1 MNVYDEVEL
10 NRIKKT
16 SETNDKMED
25 FFNDK
30 RKEWNDSVMPLFKV
44 LSINLNNNDASK
56 SILEAQ
62 SISLSFRQEINE
74 QISVFLSKRSREDIK
89 IKKIRQDKFIF
100 YATGFGIKTNLGEK
114 TLLIDAHLAE
124 NERGIQLIENHIQF
138 LRDTLKNL
146 ETFGFSIKN
155 MIELLNYLNAKQ
167 HKTNNKNY
175 TKYI

>member
-30 RKEWNDSVMPLFKV
+30 RKEWNDNVMPLFKV

-155 MIELLNYLNAKQ
+155 MIELLNYLNAK
-167 HKTNNKNY
+167 
-175 TKYI
+175 

>member
-25 FFNDK
+25 FFNYK
-30 RKEWNDSVMPLFKV
+30 RKEWNDNVMPLFKV

-155 MIELLNYLNAKQ
+155 MIELLNYLNAK
-167 HKTNNKNY
+167 
-175 TKYI
+175 

>member
-1 MNVYDEVEL
+1 
-10 NRIKKT
+10 
-16 SETNDKMED
+16 
-25 FFNDK
+25 
-30 RKEWNDSVMPLFKV
+30 MPLFKV

-155 MIELLNYLNAKQ
+155 MIELLNYLNAK
-167 HKTNNKNY
+167 
-175 TKYI
+175 

>member
-30 RKEWNDSVMPLFKV
+30 RKEWNDNVMPLFKV

-100 YATGFGIKTNLGEK
+100 YATGFAIKTNLGEK

-155 MIELLNYLNAKQ
+155 MIELLNYLNAK
-167 HKTNNKNY
+167 
-175 TKYI
+175 

>member
-30 RKEWNDSVMPLFKV
+30 RKEWNDNVMPLFKV

-114 TLLIDAHLAE
+114 ILLIDAHLAE

-155 MIELLNYLNAKQ
+155 MIELLNYLNAK
-167 HKTNNKNY
+167 
-175 TKYI
+175 

>member
-30 RKEWNDSVMPLFKV
+30 RKEWNDNVMPLFKV
-44 LSINLNNNDASK
+44 LSINLNNSDASK

-74 QISVFLSKRSREDIK
+74 QISVFLSKR
-89 IKKIRQDKFIF
+89 
-100 YATGFGIKTNLGEK
+100 
-114 TLLIDAHLAE
+114 
-124 NERGIQLIENHIQF
+124 
-138 LRDTLKNL
+138 
-146 ETFGFSIKN
+146 
-155 MIELLNYLNAKQ
+155 
-167 HKTNNKNY
+167 
-175 TKYI
+175 

>member
-155 MIELLNYLNAKQ
+155 MIELLNYLNAK
-167 HKTNNKNY
+167 
-175 TKYI
+175 

>member
-74 QISVFLSKRSREDIK
+74 QISVFLSKK
-89 IKKIRQDKFIF
+89 I
-100 YATGFGIKTNLGEK
+100 
-114 TLLIDAHLAE
+114 
-124 NERGIQLIENHIQF
+124 
-138 LRDTLKNL
+138 
-146 ETFGFSIKN
+146 
-155 MIELLNYLNAKQ
+155 
-167 HKTNNKNY
+167 
-175 TKYI
+175 

>member
-62 SISLSFRQEINE
+62 TISLSFIQEIN
-74 QISVFLSKRSREDIK
+74 
-89 IKKIRQDKFIF
+89 
-100 YATGFGIKTNLGEK
+100 
-114 TLLIDAHLAE
+114 
-124 NERGIQLIENHIQF
+124 
-138 LRDTLKNL
+138 
-146 ETFGFSIKN
+146 
-155 MIELLNYLNAKQ
+155 
-167 HKTNNKNY
+167 
-175 TKYI
+175 